1 MKETLLLTDLS
12 LKLDI
17 KSCRDVLMVNAL
29 GWVQIRDPGSL
40 VKRRNSLT
48 VPLSIQEYY
57 F

>member
-48 VPLSIQEYY
+48 VPLSIQEYH